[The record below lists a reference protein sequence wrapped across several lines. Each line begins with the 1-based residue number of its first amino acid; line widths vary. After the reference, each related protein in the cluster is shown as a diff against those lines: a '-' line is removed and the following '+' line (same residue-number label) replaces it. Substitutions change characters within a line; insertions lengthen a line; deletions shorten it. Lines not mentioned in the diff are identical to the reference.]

1 VPKPS
6 YLHELALRCRAL
18 LEMAT
23 EPGTIEQL
31 RLWVIELQDQS
42 DGAGR
47 KEGSRHPGSSGFD
60 LGECPP

>member
-6 YLHELALRCRAL
+6 YLRKLTMHCRAL

-23 EPGTIEQL
+23 EPRTIEQL
-31 RLWVIELQDQS
+31 RLWVSELQDQS

-47 KEGSRHPGSSGFD
+47 DGRKAPAALISS
-60 LGECPP
+60 PKP